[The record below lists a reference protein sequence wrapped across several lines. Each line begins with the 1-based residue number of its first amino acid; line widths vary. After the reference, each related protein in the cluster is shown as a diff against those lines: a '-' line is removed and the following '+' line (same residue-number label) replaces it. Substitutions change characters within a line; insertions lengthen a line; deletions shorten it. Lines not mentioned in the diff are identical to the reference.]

1 MTRKILLIS
10 ADKSFKDYL
19 NIVTLT
25 ITKLNHQITF
35 TDDVNDKYTD
45 FILLDLDDDYEE
57 KLGLIKNFRSEGV
70 QPNKKIISV
79 KSNLTDEIRNEVF
92 AAGCD
97 SVMKKSEFTQ
107 AANNILIY

>member
-10 ADKSFKDYL
+10 DDRDFKSYL

-35 TDDVNDKYTD
+35 TDDVNDIYSD
-45 FILLDLDDDYEE
+45 FILIDLDDDFDGRLE
-57 KLGLIKNFRSEGV
+57 LIRKFRQAGV

-79 KSNLTDEIRNEVF
+79 KSELDDDMRKKIFE
-92 AAGCD
+92 AGCD
-97 SVMKKSEFTQ
+97 SVMKKREFSS
-107 AANNILIY
+107 AASNILIY

>member
-1 MTRKILLIS
+1 MTRKILLVS
-10 ADKSFKDYL
+10 ADRSFKDYL
-19 NIVTLT
+19 HIVTLT

-35 TDDVNDKYTD
+35 TDDVNDRYTD
-45 FILLDLDDDYEE
+45 FILLDLDDDYEGRLE
-57 KLGLIKNFRSEGV
+57 LIKKFRSEGM

-79 KSNLTDEIRNEVF
+79 KSDLSDETLKEIF

>member
-19 NIVTLT
+19 HIVTLT

-35 TDDVNDKYTD
+35 TDDVNDRYTD
-45 FILLDLDDDYEE
+45 FILLDLDDDLEGR
-57 KLGLIKNFRSEGV
+57 LDLIRKFRSEGL
-70 QPNKKIISV
+70 QSNKKIISV
-79 KSNLTDEIRNEVF
+79 KSDLNDEIRNEVF

>member
-10 ADKSFKDYL
+10 DDTNFKSYL

-35 TDDVNDKYTD
+35 TDDISDIYSD
-45 FILLDLDDDYEE
+45 FILIDMDDNFDGRLE
-57 KLGLIKNFRSEGV
+57 LIRKFRQAGA

-79 KSNLTDEIRNEVF
+79 KTELDDEIRKKIFE
-92 AAGCD
+92 AGCD
-97 SVMKKSEFTQ
+97 SVMNKEEFNT
-107 AANNILIY
+107 AAGNILIY

>member
-10 ADKSFKDYL
+10 GDKNFKDYL

-35 TDDVNDKYTD
+35 TDDESDKYTD
-45 FILLDLDDDYEE
+45 FILLDLDDDFNKRLE
-57 KLGLIKNFRSEGV
+57 LIKKFRSEGL
-70 QPNKKIISV
+70 QSNKKIISV
-79 KSNLTDEIRNEVF
+79 KSDLTGGIREEVF

-97 SVMKKSEFTQ
+97 SVMSKDEFRK

>member
-10 ADKSFKDYL
+10 GDREFKDYL

-45 FILLDLDDDYEE
+45 FILLDLDEDFEG
-57 KLGLIKNFRSEGV
+57 KLELIKRFRREGI

-79 KSNLTDEIRNEVF
+79 KTEITHDIRDKVF
-92 AAGCD
+92 ESGCD
-97 SVMKKSEFTQ
+97 SIMKKSEFMS
-107 AANNILIY
+107 AANNILII